1 MMQQT
6 IQRLIQ
12 EAPYKVHMFVKD
24 FKTNDFVIHERLDDA
39 FSSASLIK
47 VPILIAVF
55 DYIDVCNIPIN
66 QVITVTPSDW
76 VDFSVISE
84 QRVTSCTI
92 YELCVWMITTS
103 DNTATNVLI
112 DLIGMDVLNQY
123 FHKIGLTQTQLQRKM
138 MDFERLAKGIDNITT
153 ARDMALLFSRIYEKN
168 LLSPVFSQLV
178 IDILCRQRFHENL
191 RRYIVD
197 DVTIAH
203 KTGGL
208 DSVDHDVGIVYS
220 HGQEYAIGVF
230 ITEVKQND
238 VARQL
243 IGRLSKV
250 VYDNMIVVKG
260 EAT

>member
-55 DYIDVCNIPIN
+55 DYIDVCNLPIN

-153 ARDMALLFSRIYEKN
+153 ARDMAHLFSRIYRQN
-168 LLSPVFSQLV
+168 LLSPVFSQLA

>member
-1 MMQQT
+1 MQQT

>member
-168 LLSPVFSQLV
+168 LLSPVFSQLA